1 MFYLLSHL
9 TPFAQN
15 FLVKG
20 MVFAVFFGIAIG
32 LIVFLVSRHELTA
45 FERIT
50 TDDVGRSVAYGLLA
64 MAVIMIIT
72 FAFTMAAQEVGIKE
86 VLFKKLDTN
95 YPGYTDVKYSQSDD
109 TYTFKCKNQWY
120 SCDFDYYNGEK
131 LTVYKVDKELD
142 KTVEQQKGKNL

>member
-1 MFYLLSHL
+1 MFYFLSHL

-32 LIVFLVSRHELTA
+32 LIVFLISRHELTA
-45 FERIT
+45 FEKIT
-50 TDDVGRSVAYGLLA
+50 TDDVGRSIAYGLLA

-86 VLFKKLDTN
+86 NLFKKLNVN

-109 TYTFKCKNQWY
+109 TYTFKCKDQWY
-120 SCDFDYYNGEK
+120 SCDFDYYDGEK

-142 KTVEQQKGKNL
+142 KTID

>member
-32 LIVFLVSRHELTA
+32 LIVFLVSRYELTA
-45 FERIT
+45 FEKIT
-50 TDDVGRSVAYGLLA
+50 TDDVGRSIAYGLLA
-64 MAVIMIIT
+64 MAAIMVMI

-86 VLFKKLDTN
+86 AFLKKLDVN
-95 YPGYTDVKYSQSDD
+95 YPGYTDIKYSQSDD
-109 TYTFKCKNQWY
+109 TYTFKCKDQWY
-120 SCDFDYYNGEK
+120 SCNFDYYNGEK

-142 KTVEQQKGKNL
+142 KTVE

>member
-1 MFYLLSHL
+1 MIYFLSHL

-45 FERIT
+45 FEKIT
-50 TDDVGRSVAYGLLA
+50 TDDVGRSIAYGLLA
-64 MAVIMIIT
+64 MAAIMVIR
-72 FAFTMAAQEVGIKE
+72 FAFTMEAQEVGIRKA
-86 VLFKKLDTN
+86 LLKKLDTN
-95 YPGYTDVKYSQSDD
+95 YPGYTDIKYSQSDD

-131 LTVYKVDKELD
+131 LTVYKIDKELD
-142 KTVEQQKGKNL
+142 KVIE

>member
-20 MVFAVFFGIAIG
+20 MIFAVFFGIAIG

-45 FERIT
+45 FEKIT
-50 TDDVGRSVAYGLLA
+50 TDDVGRSIAYGLLA
-64 MAVIMIIT
+64 MAVIMIAV
-72 FAFTMAAQEVGIKE
+72 FAFTLAAQNVGIKE
-86 VLFKKLDTN
+86 ALFKKLDAN
-95 YPGYTDVKYSQSDD
+95 YPGYTDIKYSQSDD
-109 TYTFKCKNQWY
+109 KYTFKCKDQWY

-142 KTVEQQKGKNL
+142 KTID